1 MTLETDTPYR
11 AMRSGNRIL
20 LALFVLSS
28 AAAPAARGQDIVEL
42 ARRRHNQPD
51 STLLDYTSRL
61 NTLVSAAFSSD
72 PLAPPKLLVASELA
86 SSVTWNRDAG
96 LQVKMLGQRYVTS
109 FGPEAEAGLDF
120 SRPWFVATAPG
131 DSLRLL
137 GGIDIPERAAVHP
150 FARGAERYYQYQLG
164 DTVTLY
170 IANRQVDLVE
180 VRVTP
185 TRGDESLVLGSIWVD
200 RASGDVGAMQI
211 RFVGRRLWD
220 EDEEGA
226 EWVNRILSVSAT
238 MQQGLWEQRYWLPH
252 HQEVQLMVR
261 IPFIGNFAIPI
272 IFRNEFDRYE
282 LNTGKSIVWLSPD
295 SLRAGVDLSTTYD
308 EGATLYLRAGR
319 HVESLDELPDS
330 ARGREAYR
338 RRETTQIRAGPAQR
352 GWEIIRPPD
361 DSLEAYD
368 EWARPLETPAQLTLP
383 SAEELERRARGLS
396 NEIIGRKLFVFQWD
410 RLPDLI
416 RYNRVESLALGL
428 GLRYDIPRRAFWSL
442 GGRASFGFA
451 DLQPKARLDVR
462 YDAPRRRAELAGYSE
477 LHVAG
482 SALSDV
488 RRAFGNSLR
497 AFFLGRDD
505 ADYYRATGAALTIDR
520 RWSWFRGRIGVGF
533 EDHTSVV
540 RNTDFAIPD
549 IWQDSV
555 FQLNPPA
562 DEGTFWRGDA
572 EAIVYVGASTR
583 PTDARAQLTLG
594 IELGS
599 GADSL
604 DYVQARAG
612 LEGRFD
618 LWHLASLAFIARGGW
633 SGGDVPLQR
642 LWRIGGIETLRGF
655 THGTLAGESYWTGR
669 IELAPIHPIWRTIV
683 GDWRAVVFG
692 DLGWAGDG
700 SDWPGG
706 GSSDDVLWS
715 VGGGVSLLNGFFR
728 AEFVFPELEEVR
740 FEMHFAGAL

>member
-1 MTLETDTPYR
+1 MHSSR
-11 AMRSGNRIL
+11 RIL
-20 LALFVLSS
+20 IALLVLIT

-42 ARRRHNQPD
+42 ARRRHNEPD
-51 STLLDYTSRL
+51 STLLNYKSRL

-86 SSVTWNRDAG
+86 SSVTWERDGG
-96 LQVKMLGQRYVTS
+96 LQVRMLGQRYVTS

-150 FARGAERYYQYQLG
+150 FSQGADRYYEYELG

-170 IANRQVDLVE
+170 VADRQVDLVE

-185 TRGDESLVLGSIWVD
+185 TRGDESLVVGSVWVD
-200 RASGDVGAMQI
+200 GASGDVGAMQI

-238 MQQGLWEQRYWLPH
+238 LQQGLWEQRYWLPH
-252 HQEVQLMVR
+252 HQELQLMVR
-261 IPFIGNFAIPI
+261 IPFIGNFALPI
-272 IFRNEFDRYE
+272 IFRNEFDRYDV
-282 LNTGKSIVWLSPD
+282 NTGESIAWLSPD
-295 SLRAGVDLSTTYD
+295 SMRAGVDTSTTYD

-319 HVESLDELPDS
+319 EVETAEEVPDS
-330 ARGREAYR
+330 ARGREAYP
-338 RRETTQIRAGPAQR
+338 RRETTQIRAGPAEG

-361 DSLEAYD
+361 DSLETYD
-368 EWARPLETPAQLTLP
+368 EWAQPLETPAQLTLP
-383 SAEELERRARGLS
+383 SVEELERRARGLS
-396 NEIIGRKLFVFQWD
+396 NEIIGRKLFVVQWD
-410 RLPDLI
+410 RLADLI

-428 GLRYDIPRRAFWSL
+428 AVRYDIPRRAFWSL
-442 GGRASFGFA
+442 GGRGSFGFA

-462 YDAPRRRAELAGYSE
+462 YDAPRTRVELTAYSE
-477 LHVAG
+477 LHVAA

-488 RRAFGNSLR
+488 KRAFGNSLR

-520 RWSWFRGRIGVGF
+520 RWSWFRGRIGAGF
-533 EDHTSVV
+533 EDHTTVE
-540 RNTDFAIPD
+540 RNTDFAIPG

-562 DEGTFWRGDA
+562 DEGTFWRGEG
-572 EAIVYVGASTR
+572 EAIIYLGDWTR
-583 PTDARAQLTLG
+583 PTDNRAQLTLAV
-594 IELGS
+594 ELGS

-604 DYVQARAG
+604 DYIQARGG
-612 LEGRFD
+612 LEGKLD
-618 LWHLASLAFIARGGW
+618 MWHLASLALVARGGW

-655 THGTLAGESYWTGR
+655 NHGTLAGESYWTGR
-669 IELAPIHPIWRTIV
+669 VELAPIRPIWRTII

-692 DLGWAGDG
+692 DFGWAGDG

-715 VGGGVSLLNGFFR
+715 LGGGLSLLNGFFR
-728 AEFVFPELEEVR
+728 AELVSPKFEQVW
-740 FEMHFAGAL
+740 FEMYFAGAL

>member
-1 MTLETDTPYR
+1 MPGARRTLI
-11 AMRSGNRIL
+11 AL
-20 LALFVLSS
+20 LALIPAV
-28 AAAPAARGQDIVEL
+28 APGARGQDIVEL
-42 ARRRHNQPD
+42 ARRRHSEPD
-51 STLLDYTSRL
+51 STLLDYHSRL
-61 NTLVSAAFSSD
+61 NTLVSAAFTSD

-86 SSVTWNRDAG
+86 SSISWERQRG
-96 LQVKMLGQRYVTS
+96 LQVRMLGQRYVTS

-137 GGIDIPERAAVHP
+137 GSIDIPERAAVHP
-150 FARGAERYYQYQLG
+150 FAQGAERYYRYELG

-170 IANRQVDLVE
+170 VADRQIDLVE

-185 TRGDESLVLGSIWVD
+185 TRGDESLVVGSIWVD

-211 RFVGRRLWD
+211 RFVGRRLWGDD
-220 EDEEGA
+220 ENDA
-226 EWVNRILSVSAT
+226 EWGNRILSVSAT
-238 MQQGLWEQRYWLPH
+238 MQQGLWQQRYWLPH

-261 IPFIGNFAIPI
+261 IPFIGNFTLPI
-272 IFRNEFDRYE
+272 IFRNDFDHYE
-282 LNTGKSIVWLSPD
+282 INTGDSIIWLSPD
-295 SLRAGVDLSTTYD
+295 SMRAGVDLSTTYD

-319 HVESLDELPDS
+319 EVEAVDELPDS
-330 ARGREAYR
+330 ARGSRAYP
-338 RRETTQIRAGPAQR
+338 RRETTQIHAGPAGG

-361 DSLEAYD
+361 DSLETYD
-368 EWARPLETPAQLTLP
+368 EWTRPLETPAQLTLP

-396 NEIIGRKLFVFQWD
+396 NQIVGRKLFVIQWD

-428 GLRYDIPRRAFWSL
+428 SVRYDIPRRAFWSL

-451 DLQPKARLDVR
+451 DLRPKARLDVR
-462 YDAPRRRAELAGYSE
+462 YDAPRSRVELAGYSE

-482 SALSDV
+482 STLSDV
-488 RRAFGNSLR
+488 KRAFGNSLR

-505 ADYYRATGAALTIDR
+505 ADYYRASGAALTLDH
-520 RWSWFRGRIGVGF
+520 RWSRFRGRIAVGF
-533 EDHTSVV
+533 EDHKTVE
-540 RNTDFAIPD
+540 RNTDFAIPGL
-549 IWQDSV
+549 WQDSV

-562 DEGTFWRGDA
+562 DEGTFWRADA
-572 EAIVYVGASTR
+572 EAIVYIGASTR
-583 PTDARAQLTLG
+583 PTDERAQLTLG

-604 DYVQARAG
+604 DYAQARAG
-612 LEGRFD
+612 LEGEFD
-618 LWHLASLAFIARGGW
+618 LWNLASLALIARGGW
-633 SGGDVPLQR
+633 SGGDVPRQR

-655 THGTLAGESYWTGR
+655 THGTLAGASYWTGR
-669 IELAPIHPIWRTIV
+669 IELAPVHPIWRTLV
-683 GDWRAVVFG
+683 GNWRAVVFA
-692 DLGWAGDG
+692 DFGWAGDE

-706 GSSDDVLWS
+706 GSSADVLWS

-728 AEFVFPELEEVR
+728 AELVSPKFEQVW
-740 FEMHFAGAL
+740 FEMYFAGAL

>member
-1 MTLETDTPYR
+1 MNTAR
-11 AMRSGNRIL
+11 RIC
-20 LALFVLSS
+20 LALLVLFP
-28 AAAPAARGQDIVEL
+28 ATAPAARGQDIVEL
-42 ARRRHNQPD
+42 ARRRHYQPD

-61 NTLVSAAFSSD
+61 NTLVSAALSTD

-86 SSVTWNRDAG
+86 SSVTWDRDAG

-137 GGIDIPERAAVHP
+137 GGIEIPERAAVHP
-150 FARGAERYYQYQLG
+150 FSQGADRYYEYEVG

-170 IANRQVDLVE
+170 VADRQVDLVE
-180 VRVTP
+180 VKVTP
-185 TRGDESLVLGSIWVD
+185 TRGDESLVVGSVWVD
-200 RASGDVGAMQI
+200 GASGDVGAMQI

-220 EDEEGA
+220 EDEEDA

-238 MQQGLWEQRYWLPH
+238 LQQGLWEQRYWLPH
-252 HQEVQLMVR
+252 HQEVELMVR
-261 IPFIGNFAIPI
+261 IPFIGNLALPI
-272 IFRNEFDRYE
+272 IFRNEFDRYDV
-282 LNTGKSIVWLSPD
+282 NSGQSIAWLSPD
-295 SLRAGVDLSTTYD
+295 SMRAGIDTSTTYD

-319 HVESLDELPDS
+319 EVETADEVPDS
-330 ARGREAYR
+330 ARGREANP
-338 RRETTQIRAGPAQR
+338 RRETTQIRAGPADG

-361 DSLEAYD
+361 DSLETYD
-368 EWARPLETPAQLTLP
+368 EWAEPLETPAELTLP
-383 SAEELERRARGLS
+383 SAEELERRARSLS
-396 NEIIGRKLFVFQWD
+396 NEIVGRKMFVIQWD
-410 RLPDLI
+410 RLADLI

-428 GLRYDIPRRAFWSL
+428 AARYDIPRRAFWSI
-442 GGRASFGFA
+442 GGRGSFGFA

-462 YDAPRRRAELAGYSE
+462 YDAPRMRVELTAYSE
-477 LHVAG
+477 LHVAA
-482 SALSDV
+482 STLSDV
-488 RRAFGNSLR
+488 KRAFGNSLR

-505 ADYYRATGAALTIDR
+505 ADYYRATGVALTLDR
-520 RWSWFRGRIGVGF
+520 RWSWFRGRIGAGF
-533 EDHTSVV
+533 EDHTTVE
-540 RNTDFAIPD
+540 RNTDFAIPG

-562 DEGTFWRGDA
+562 DEGIFWRGDG
-572 EAIVYVGASTR
+572 EAIIYLGDWTR
-583 PTDARAQLTLG
+583 PTDRGQITVGVEAGT
-594 IELGS
+594 

-612 LEGRFD
+612 LEGKVD
-618 LWHLASLAFIARGGW
+618 LWDLASLALVARGGW
-633 SGGDVPLQR
+633 SGGEVPLQR
-642 LWRIGGIETLRGF
+642 LWRIGGIATLRGF

-669 IELAPIHPIWRTIV
+669 IELAKNRPIWRP
-683 GDWRAVVFG
+683 VVFA
-692 DLGWAGDG
+692 DFGWAGNG

-728 AEFVFPELEEVR
+728 AELVSPKFEKVW
-740 FEMHFAGAL
+740 FEMYFAGAL

>member
-1 MTLETDTPYR
+1 LIP
-11 AMRSGNRIL
+11 
-20 LALFVLSS
+20 
-28 AAAPAARGQDIVEL
+28 AAAPGARGQDIVEL
-42 ARRRHNQPD
+42 ARRRHDEPD
-51 STLLDYTSRL
+51 STLLDYRSRL

-72 PLAPPKLLVASELA
+72 PLAPPRLLVASELA
-86 SSVTWNRDAG
+86 SSVTWERDGG

-150 FARGAERYYQYQLG
+150 FALGAERYYEYELG

-170 IANRQVDLVE
+170 VADRQVDLVE

-185 TRGDESLVLGSIWVD
+185 TRGDESLVVGSVWID
-200 RASGDVGAMQI
+200 GATGDVGAMQI
-211 RFVGRRLWD
+211 RFVGRRLWGD
-220 EDEEGA
+220 DEEDA
-226 EWVNRILSVSAT
+226 EWANRILSVSAT

-252 HQEVQLMVR
+252 HQEVELMVR
-261 IPFIGNFAIPI
+261 IPFIGNFALPI

-282 LNTGKSIVWLSPD
+282 VNTGESIAWLSPD
-295 SLRAGVDLSTTYD
+295 SMRAGEDLSTIYD

-319 HVESLDELPDS
+319 EVEAADEVPDS
-330 ARGREAYR
+330 ARGREAYP
-338 RRETTQIRAGPAQR
+338 RRETTQIRAGPAEG

-361 DSLEAYD
+361 DSLEAYG
-368 EWARPLETPAQLTLP
+368 EWERPLETPADLTLP
-383 SAEELERRARGLS
+383 SAEDLERRARALS
-396 NEIIGRKLFVFQWD
+396 NEIAGRKLFVIQYD

-428 GLRYDIPRRAFWSL
+428 AVRYDIPRRAFWSL
-442 GGRASFGFA
+442 GGRGSFGFA
-451 DLQPKARLDVR
+451 DLQPKARLDIR
-462 YDAPRRRAELAGYSE
+462 YNAPRVRVELAGYSE

-488 RRAFGNSLR
+488 KRAFGNSLR

-505 ADYYRATGAALTIDR
+505 ADYYRASGAALTLDR
-520 RWSWFRGRIGVGF
+520 RWSWFRGRIGVAF
-533 EDHTSVV
+533 EDHTTVE
-540 RNTDFAIPD
+540 RNTDFAIPG

-562 DEGTFWRGDA
+562 DEGTFWRGDG
-572 EAIVYVGASTR
+572 EAIVYLGDWTR
-583 PTDARAQLTLG
+583 PTDRGQLTFG
-594 IELGS
+594 FEAGS

-604 DYVQARAG
+604 DYVQARGG
-612 LEGRFD
+612 LEGKVD
-618 LWHLASLAFIARGGW
+618 LWALASLALVARGGW

-655 THGTLAGESYWTGR
+655 THGTLGGESYWTGR
-669 IELAPIHPIWRTIV
+669 IELAHIRPIWRP
-683 GDWRAVVFG
+683 VVFA
-692 DLGWAGDG
+692 DFGWAGNG

-706 GSSDDVLWS
+706 GSSEDVLWS

-728 AEFVFPELEEVR
+728 AEFVFPELEKIW
-740 FEMHFAGAL
+740 FEMYFAGAL